1 MLLRPPAGWEG
12 RNEGLRLSAAAP
24 AAVLGRGRHGVRS
37 ARVSREHARVELLG
51 DGSVRLEHL
60 SGTNRVRVRVGGE
73 LQVLGQGQQAIL
85 RSGDAF
91 FLDGNVGA
99 RHAADAANHRHA
111 FELCS
116 DDAHPEEPA
125 ADDVEGEQAEGAAV
139 PPAAAGAAAE
149 AEGGAA
155 AEEDWQNWR
164 AWEDGDDESDDD
176 EGEAEDDGSS
186 SAPASQE
193 ASAGERVNG
202 GEEEQ
207 GGREEPQ
214 EQEEA
219 EQAEEREQEPG
230 EEQRH
235 SEEPE
240 AAQAAQEEGGHDR
253 GSEPASDVPRR
264 ASDAVSPVP
273 DPARPGAANAA
284 NAAASAPPAA
294 GSNAAGAVH
303 CSQLST
309 GQLLD
314 ELSPDDLQA
323 LELGAASPRPQPLPP
338 GTARPAP
345 RQTLRGFRFVVT
357 GVLEVLSRSECQA
370 LVERH
375 GGVFQAGELRKTGRA
390 AAGRTTHLIAG
401 AQMEDGRAVETSS
414 KYLKARC
421 VFERLLTC
429 LVVVREMPG
438 RLLSADSSSYD
449 VQAIRRAD
457 SARGRSVRAGR
468 RAASRGRRAE
478 HAQTKAAAAIR
489 GRDLASPGGCGA
501 GGGWVPAVA
510 VPRVRGGEGEAA
522 EAGDA
527 RGASGDD
534 HG

>member
-73 LQVLGQGQQAIL
+73 LQVLSQAQQAIL

-116 DDAHPEEPA
+116 DVAVHPEEPA
-125 ADDVEGEQAEGAAV
+125 ADGAEGEQAEGGAV
-139 PPAAAGAAAE
+139 PPAAAEAGAE

-155 AEEDWQNWR
+155 EEEDDWQNWR

-176 EGEAEDDGSS
+176 EGEAEVGDGSS

-193 ASAGERVNG
+193 ASASERAND

-207 GGREEPQ
+207 EEREEPQ
-214 EQEEA
+214 VQEEA
-219 EQAEEREQEPG
+219 EQAEEREQEPE

-240 AAQAAQEEGGHDR
+240 AAQAAQGQDGHDR

-264 ASDAVSPVP
+264 ASEAVSPVP
-273 DPARPGAANAA
+273 DPARPGANTA

-294 GSNAAGAVH
+294 GSNAAAAVH

-314 ELSPDDLQA
+314 ELSPDDLHA

-401 AQMEDGRAVETSS
+401 AQMEDGRPVETSS

-438 RLLSADSSSYD
+438 ETSL
-449 VQAIRRAD
+449 
-457 SARGRSVRAGR
+457 
-468 RAASRGRRAE
+468 
-478 HAQTKAAAAIR
+478 
-489 GRDLASPGGCGA
+489 C
-501 GGGWVPAVA
+501 
-510 VPRVRGGEGEAA
+510 
-522 EAGDA
+522 
-527 RGASGDD
+527 
-534 HG
+534 

>member
-1 MLLRPPAGWEG
+1 MTCSYRPMLLRPPAGWEG
-12 RNEGLRLSAAAP
+12 RNEALRLSAASP
-24 AAVLGRGRHGVRS
+24 TAVLGRGRHGVRS

-51 DGSVRLEHL
+51 DSVRLEHL

-176 EGEAEDDGSS
+176 EGEAEVDDGSS
-186 SAPASQE
+186 SAPASSQE

-219 EQAEEREQEPG
+219 ESEEREQEEEEQQQGQEQEPE

-240 AAQAAQEEGGHDR
+240 APQAAQEQDGQDR

-401 AQMEDGRAVETSS
+401 AQMEDGRPVETSS

-421 VFERLLTC
+421 VATPNLII
-429 LVVVREMPG
+429 VG
-438 RLLSADSSSYD
+438 RWS
-449 VQAIRRAD
+449 
-457 SARGRSVRAGR
+457 
-468 RAASRGRRAE
+468 
-478 HAQTKAAAAIR
+478 
-489 GRDLASPGGCGA
+489 
-501 GGGWVPAVA
+501 
-510 VPRVRGGEGEAA
+510 
-522 EAGDA
+522 
-527 RGASGDD
+527 
-534 HG
+534 